1 MTNSGASAEDAN
13 SLEMMRAQRLNQAV
27 PDLDDWPGSWHVD
40 PADIPVGQQ
49 IVQVLT
55 PFLLHLL
62 DQGLTKA
69 SLRRHRDN
77 LWTLGGELI
86 RCRYDDDELARKN
99 VKDAL
104 RQLIEGDGGPL
115 MWPRITEPEQ
125 DSLDVTCRKLN
136 RFLRESAIGDPS
148 E

>member
-13 SLEMMRAQRLNQAV
+13 SLKLMLAQRLNQAV
-27 PDLDDWPGSWHVD
+27 PDLDDWPGSWHVE

-62 DQGLTKA
+62 DQGLAKA
-69 SLRRHRDN
+69 TMRRHRDN